1 MFKKFKSIVAL
12 FMAVV
17 LILGQ
22 NSYAFARAE
31 VNALAPYQEKL
42 IFLNNELGT
51 DYVLSPTEDTTYDE
65 MVTFYTNMSIN
76 EFEKYVRDAY
86 TAEQEFDKASGLET
100 DMRKD
105 DFPVGYSSVE
115 QQKYYYAAD
124 FNYLYINAY
133 TTKVSGKTIYT
144 GDIKSAGYYIDSY
157 PAYKAERWTSS
168 FSDDKKTVDMSY
180 SFAMHSRKN
189 IQRKPN
195 APSGQKLE
203 YSTD

>member
-31 VNALAPYQEKL
+31 VNALAPYQEKP
-42 IFLNNELGT
+42 IFLNNELDT

-86 TAEQEFDKASGLET
+86 A
-100 DMRKD
+100 
-105 DFPVGYSSVE
+105 
-115 QQKYYYAAD
+115 
-124 FNYLYINAY
+124 
-133 TTKVSGKTIYT
+133 
-144 GDIKSAGYYIDSY
+144 
-157 PAYKAERWTSS
+157 AYKAERWTSS

-180 SFAMHSRKN
+180 RCVKCVSQNLIYATKYTVNMTFKAGAGDIHA
-189 IQRKPN
+189 II
-195 APSGQKLE
+195 
-203 YSTD
+203 TV